1 MSNDRSAFS
10 RRIGS
15 KIEAG
20 RAELLPA
27 AVTEPWTL
35 HIATFFCVGPVIAGV
50 LFGQSGKVL
59 GALLAIAALQLAA
72 RLIRR
77 GRLAERDYDERA
89 ITKAPLPFKTTGH
102 VARRP
107 CRLLPGDARAAA
119 SRCCSASSPGASW
132 ASRSILAYGMDPRRD
147 KGLDAAMAERAGL
160 KVEAVLEALEE
171 ARGKVSAIETSARGL
186 HSRELKERLTRITAS
201 ARGVLQQIEKDPRD
215 LRRARRFLVTYL
227 DGTRDVVAG
236 YRAQQND
243 LAETPLAENFRH
255 VLETVEQVFAEQA
268 RDPEAQRDAGSR
280 GADRRLEDPARTRR
294 CPLSAPSR
302 VPCLE
307 QIDMSTTPEPKPA
320 AAPAGHGRNR
330 PPRLPDQ
337 IAALSNE
344 LVHDLELNLEGTD
357 VEKVEKAMAELDVT
371 DSNSIIFFGSKAQ
384 AQLTEVSDSMLESVR
399 TKDIGPAGDALNTM
413 VEQAARAEVR
423 GHRPARQARLLRP
436 PVRCEEQADGVS
448 RPVRDGARPDRR
460 DHDRPRAAQ
469 DDVAHRHH
477 QARQALRRQSRLFPL
492 ARGLYRRRP
501 GQAEG
506 ARRGGHPGPG
516 QGGRGLRPTSS
527 RRRSC
532 ATCGPAATI
541 SSGAS
546 TTCC

>member
-35 HIATFFCVGPVIAGV
+35 HIATFFCVGPIIAGV

-77 GRLAERDYDERA
+77 GRRAERDYDERA

-102 VARRP
+102 VVVGLAGFCLATLAGGQP
-107 CRLLPGDARAAA
+107 LLLGILA
-119 SRCCSASSPGASW
+119 GGILGFG
-132 ASRSILAYGMDPRRD
+132 SILAYGMDPRRD

-171 ARGKVSAIETSARGL
+171 ARGKVSAIETAARGL
-186 HSRELKERLTRITAS
+186 HSRELKERLMRITAS

-268 RDPEAQRDAGSR
+268 QIL
-280 GADRRLEDPARTRR
+280 RRNETLDLE
-294 CPLSAPSR
+294 
-302 VPCLE
+302 V
-307 QIDMSTTPEPKPA
+307 QIDVLKTQLERE
-320 AAPAGHGRNR
+320 G
-330 PPRLPDQ
+330 
-337 IAALSNE
+337 
-344 LVHDLELNLEGTD
+344 VH
-357 VEKVEKAMAELDVT
+357 
-371 DSNSIIFFGSKAQ
+371 
-384 AQLTEVSDSMLESVR
+384 
-399 TKDIGPAGDALNTM
+399 
-413 VEQAARAEVR
+413 
-423 GHRPARQARLLRP
+423 
-436 PVRCEEQADGVS
+436 
-448 RPVRDGARPDRR
+448 
-460 DHDRPRAAQ
+460 
-469 DDVAHRHH
+469 
-477 QARQALRRQSRLFPL
+477 
-492 ARGLYRRRP
+492 
-501 GQAEG
+501 
-506 ARRGGHPGPG
+506 
-516 QGGRGLRPTSS
+516 
-527 RRRSC
+527 
-532 ATCGPAATI
+532 
-541 SSGAS
+541 
-546 TTCC
+546 